1 MGMIA
6 SITAIESASWH
17 TPLVLRGR
25 FEETIETAARLG
37 YAGIELHLKDSD
49 ALDHTALCGA
59 LRRRGVRLTSIGTGP
74 SYSQDGVFLTHDDPA
89 VRQIALARMA
99 GHIHLASEHG
109 AVVIIGLI
117 KGQKRDVSDSAGY
130 DARLDDAMERL
141 IREARKYDVVLA
153 FEVIDRF
160 ESDWLNTVAEGLEY
174 LARYESDA
182 LALHLDT
189 FHMNIEEP
197 DLAGAIRAA
206 AGKIGHIHV
215 ADSDRWY
222 PSHAH
227 YDFPETFRAL
237 HEVGYS
243 GAVALE
249 SFLYPDPETAAAR
262 SLAYLR
268 PMLESV

>member
-1 MGMIA
+1 MIA

-17 TPLVLRGR
+17 TPLVLRGG
-25 FEETIETAARLG
+25 FEQTIEAAARLG
-37 YAGIELHLKDSD
+37 YPGIEMHLKDAE
-49 ALDHTALCGA
+49 ALDRAALAAA
-59 LRRRGVRLTSIGTGP
+59 LKRWGVRLTSIGTGP
-74 SYSQDGVFLTHDDPA
+74 SYSQDRVFLTHDDPGI
-89 VRQIALARMA
+89 RALALSRMA
-99 GHIHLASEHG
+99 GHIRLAAEQG

-117 KGQKRDVSDSAGY
+117 KGQRRNASDPTAY
-130 DARLDDAMERL
+130 DARLDEAML
-141 IREARKYDVVLA
+141 ALVREAEWRGVKLV

-160 ESDWLNTVAEGLEY
+160 ESDWLNTVAEGLAY
-174 LARYESDA
+174 IGRFGSDA

-197 DLAGAIRAA
+197 SLPGAIRAA
-206 AGKIGHIHV
+206 GKRIGHVHV

-237 HEVGYS
+237 HEVGYD

-249 SFLYPDPETAAAR
+249 SFLYPDPETAAR
-262 SLAYLR
+262 LSLEYIG
-268 PMLESV
+268 PML